1 MAEEEI
7 TRDEIE
13 DAATDDDAPDDEL
26 SPDEVESLMAESGEG
41 ETGGDVLAQQE
52 AEIHSL
58 MEEETAPS
66 DDASVYATPMKLE
79 PLDEGSDPAKSPNL
93 DLVLDVH
100 LPVVVELGRTR
111 RLVKE
116 ILQLQRG
123 SVITLDKMAGE
134 PANLVINGIVM
145 ALGEIVVIDDNFG
158 IRITKMVSR
167 LDRLQGSALDQ

>member
-1 MAEEEI
+1 MAEEE
-7 TRDEIE
+7 TTQDEIE
-13 DAATDDDAPDDEL
+13 DAATSEDEL

-41 ETGGDVLAQQE
+41 EGGDDLLAQQE
-52 AEIHSL
+52 ADML
-58 MEEETAPS
+58 GVMEEDATGS

-79 PLDEGSDPAKSPNL
+79 PLDEGSDLAKSPNI

-167 LDRLQGSALDQ
+167 LDRLQGSSLDQ